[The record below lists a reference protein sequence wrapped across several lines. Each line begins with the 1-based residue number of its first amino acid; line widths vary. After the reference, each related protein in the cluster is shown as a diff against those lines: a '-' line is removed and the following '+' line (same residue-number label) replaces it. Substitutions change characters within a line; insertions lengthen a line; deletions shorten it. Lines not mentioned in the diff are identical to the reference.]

1 MDPLPVL
8 RAFHEIERRVF
19 LRLLNLGSDPYVAKK
34 IIAFWLWMECICHSQ
49 LVLRIRE
56 LSNKDLR
63 VVSREAEGALAC
75 VENSAERPP
84 LGNGLSITS
93 ELLNLP
99 VVMRFFHVHQETAKR
114 EISFFLDGVCSV
126 VFEDIIEKRATRNAA
141 GRPFNEGSSSSASS
155 GEQRPNPLASQ
166 LGQGKDQRPM
176 WSSWGSW
183 DPMKFQLL
191 GEEERFELFAAAAFE
206 EGAGE
211 TKVFSG
217 K

>member
-1 MDPLPVL
+1 MWTIKLKTPYFSAHDTSLYIYEAPPHFSNSSIQGKLAPPLARKNPSALSSMDPLPVL

-99 VVMRFFHVHQETAKR
+99 VVMRFFHVHQETAMR

-141 GRPFNEGSSSSASS
+141 GRWY
-155 GEQRPNPLASQ
+155 LI
-166 LGQGKDQRPM
+166 
-176 WSSWGSW
+176 
-183 DPMKFQLL
+183 
-191 GEEERFELFAAAAFE
+191 LF
-206 EGAGE
+206 
-211 TKVFSG
+211 
-217 K
+217 